1 MIKVKKIRENAIIPE
16 RIGGREKSA
25 WIDLHISAVSVNGK
39 EMKPLQLVKSDGT
52 RERVVEY
59 RFGDVI
65 TLHTGL
71 AIELSSF
78 NKEGELL
85 PRSSTFDK
93 TGLLMTNSKG
103 VIDYKYKGD
112 NDEWMGK
119 FFATR
124 DGYVVI
130 GERYLQFRETDS
142 MPEVEIKEVEHLDNP
157 DRGGYGS
164 TGRK

>member
-78 NKEGELL
+78 TKEGELL

-164 TGRK
+164 TGRN